1 MPLALLLKSEDAA
14 KNKKNIE
21 IIHTCDDVVF
31 GCPL

>member
-14 KNKKNIE
+14 KNKTNIE
-21 IIHTCDDVVF
+21 ITHTCDDVVF